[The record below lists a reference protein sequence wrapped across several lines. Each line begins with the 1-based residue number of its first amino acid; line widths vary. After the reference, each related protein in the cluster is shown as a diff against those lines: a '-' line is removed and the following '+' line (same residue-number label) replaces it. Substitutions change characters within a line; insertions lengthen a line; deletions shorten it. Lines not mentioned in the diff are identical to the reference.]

1 MVLVDRP
8 WPIDCEHRGVK
19 AKVDFQ
25 WGADD
30 DPVPKGLR
38 VTVDSADSPVIAS
51 REKAKYSS
59 FEQAR
64 DHGIELAKADIDR
77 ILGPDPDA

>member
-8 WPIDCEHRGVK
+8 HPVDYEHRGVK
-19 AKVDFQ
+19 AKIDFY
-25 WGADD
+25 WGDD
-30 DPVPKGLR
+30 SDSVPKGLR
-38 VTVDSADSPVIAS
+38 VTVDSADSPVIAL
-51 REKAKYSS
+51 REKANYSS

-64 DHGIELAKADIDR
+64 DHGIELAKADIER